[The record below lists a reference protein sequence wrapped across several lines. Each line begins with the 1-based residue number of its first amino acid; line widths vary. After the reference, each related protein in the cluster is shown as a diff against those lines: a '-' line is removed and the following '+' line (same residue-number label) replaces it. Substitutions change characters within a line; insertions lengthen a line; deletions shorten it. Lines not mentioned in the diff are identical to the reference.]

1 MSQSIA
7 VKSYTPLALKTG
19 SEQII
24 FPPVITLKGDNGQ
37 YASRIH
43 RTTDSIEF
51 AKPEVDQHCY
61 FRVHQLPGNKI
72 ALKADNGCWVSRFFR
87 DDCHRIE
94 AVKTEIDIYCQ
105 FQVFQGKENEIYLK
119 ADNGYFLSR
128 MHRGFEYVEAAKA
141 VIDKHCLLI
150 VGEPLL
156 KKEILNVDYKLN
168 EAEITNLDALACL
181 NTTIRNEG
189 GADVTQTLQYT
200 YSKSEV
206 GTWNNSAGIEIGV
219 STAFKAGVPLLAEGK
234 IEVSV
239 NASYTHEWGG
249 SSGTEKNISSSTQV
263 VVPSKTEGK
272 AKVLIRRA
280 IIDIP
285 FTYKVRRTFLSG
297 MVEEQTIK
305 TGKYQNVESY
315 FVDVQTYDFKK
326 L

>member
-1 MSQSIA
+1 MSQSTA
-7 VKSYTPLALKTG
+7 VKSYTPIALKAG

-24 FPPVITLKGDNGQ
+24 FPPVITLKGSNGQ
-37 YASRIH
+37 YASRIY

-51 AKPEVDQHCY
+51 AKTEVDQHCY
-61 FRVHQLPGNKI
+61 FRVHQLADNKI
-72 ALKADNGCWVSRFFR
+72 ALKADNGCWLSRVFR

-94 AVKTEIDIYCQ
+94 AVKREIDIHCQ

-128 MHRGFEYVEAAKA
+128 IHRNSVEYVEAAKA
-141 VIDKHCLLI
+141 VLDSHCLLI

-156 KKEILNVDYKLN
+156 KKEILNIDYKLN
-168 EAEITNLDALACL
+168 EAEIEELDALVCL
-181 NTTIRNEG
+181 NTTIKNEG
-189 GADVTQTLQYT
+189 VADVTQTLQYT

-219 STAFKAGVPLLAEGK
+219 STTFKAGVPFFEGS
-234 IEVSV
+234 IQISA

-263 VVPSKTEGK
+263 VVPSKTTGK

-285 FTYKVRRTFLSG
+285 FTYKVRRTFLNG
-297 MVEEQTIK
+297 IVEEQTIK
-305 TGKYQNVESY
+305 TGKYRNVESY
-315 FVDVQTYDFKK
+315 FVDVQTYDFKR